1 MGEDRAPGKPAGEKC
16 ARKRNGDSDRG
27 IQHAKLM
34 GLNYEP
40 VFNCAPGVCPVVYPI
55 NKSARGREPE
65 SNAELLNG
73 IMNPPENG
81 GYVEYGAA
89 VCWICAHSP
98 CSLLIAMGRRE
109 CVLKALLEESFVKI
123 NNGVNA
129 VVRGP
134 VIRLNLLRA
143 KYFIILKFNRRVV
156 RNNLGDNSRNGG
168 ETSLSETYA
177 DTTGGVSD

>member
-1 MGEDRAPGKPAGEKC
+1 MIGRGSRP
-16 ARKRNGDSDRG
+16 RKTGGRKMNAETRNGDFDRG
-27 IQHAKLM
+27 GIRHAKLM

-40 VFNCAPGVCPVVYPI
+40 VFNCAPGACPVVYPI

-98 CSLLIAMGRRE
+98 CSLLIATGRRE
-109 CVLKALLEESFVKI
+109 CVLKALFEESSAKI
-123 NNGVNA
+123 NNGVYA
-129 VVRGP
+129 VVCL
-134 VIRLNLLRA
+134 VIGSNLLRV
-143 KYFIILKFNRRVV
+143 KYFKIRP
-156 RNNLGDNSRNGG
+156 
-168 ETSLSETYA
+168 TSGA
-177 DTTGGVSD
+177 K